1 MVSTEKKRYCGHRE
15 RVQLHAIG
23 DFTDSMASL
32 LSYRPDGSIYTSLQL
47 HNKHT
52 KQIHIKHINAT
63 SPPTLHRALATPPK
77 AVAPTCS
84 DDFPTTLPT
93 SHAPFTSTS
102 SLSECTFANRLKQS
116 SPIDTE
122 RSSVPSVTRI
132 TSRSGSTLSTRCT
145 LQRTTTSPACRRLHN
160 STCGMDS
167 VRGARQRG
175 SSEGGMRVTSF
186 HWRRNSNEREHS
198 GGRMRKEDRCVYWIT
213 LLRFIRLKNLIAGS
227 DSLRLKY

>member
-1 MVSTEKKRYCGHRE
+1 MDLQQAYHCNYITN
-15 RVQLHAIG
+15 
-23 DFTDSMASL
+23 T
-32 LSYRPDGSIYTSLQL
+32 PLQL

-52 KQIHIKHINAT
+52 IAIHIKHIIVT
-63 SPPTLHRALATPPK
+63 SPATLHRAQVIPPK
-77 AVAPTCS
+77 ATAPTCS

-93 SHAPFTSTS
+93 SHTSSTSTS
-102 SLSECTFANRLKQS
+102 SLSECTFANRFKQS
-116 SPIDTE
+116 SPMATE

-186 HWRRNSNEREHS
+186 HWRRNSSEREHS
-198 GGRMRKEDRCVYWIT
+198 GGRMRKEDR
-213 LLRFIRLKNLIAGS
+213 
-227 DSLRLKY
+227 